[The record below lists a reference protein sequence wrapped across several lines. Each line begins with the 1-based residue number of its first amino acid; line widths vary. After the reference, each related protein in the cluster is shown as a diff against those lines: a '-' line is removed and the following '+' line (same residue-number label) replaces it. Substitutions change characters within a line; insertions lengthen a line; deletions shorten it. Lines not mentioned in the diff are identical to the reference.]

1 MSDMSGVGPVVDLG
15 AINRRN
21 QEREKVPPYAVGT
34 PELVLQVAVNTGGTI
49 SFRAAIERGA
59 FILGA
64 DGFKIDEV
72 KQCAFAGA
80 DQAGNVV
87 FQLVVVASETEEV
100 EADGR

>member
-1 MSDMSGVGPVVDLG
+1 M
-15 AINRRN
+15 
-21 QEREKVPPYAVGT
+21 
-34 PELVLQVAVNTGGTI
+34 LQVAVNTGGTI

-72 KQCAFAGA
+72 KHCAFAGG

-87 FQLVVVASETEEV
+87 FQLVVVASEATDDK
-100 EADGR
+100 AGD